1 MCAKKT
7 RPQAPAKKEPEFE
20 NRAFSALKAAK
31 STLVVPAPKPQK
43 PVAPPAPEPAALDE
57 DELFLRAV
65 SGAAP
70 IKDPRRVP
78 EKTPPE
84 SRYFDEDTEAELE
97 LLRLVNGELPFDL
110 VDSDEYIEGNVRGLP
125 SSVMKRLR
133 KGEFAIQ
140 AQLDLHGLTRPDA
153 REAVEEFIRESVTA
167 RHRLVLIVHGR
178 GLHSK
183 DQLPILKE
191 SVRGWFSRGRGPIG
205 SSVLA
210 FTSARPEDGGLGAMY
225 VLLRRN
231 RPRPSLS

>member
-1 MCAKKT
+1 MCAKKAKT
-7 RPQAPAKKEPEFE
+7 PAPKKEPAFE
-20 NRAFSALKAAK
+20 HRAFSALKEAKAA
-31 STLVVPAPKPQK
+31 LVPPTPAKAQK
-43 PVAPPAPEPAALDE
+43 PEPKSPREAEPIDE

-65 SGAAP
+65 SGADP
-70 IKDPRRVP
+70 LKDPRHVP
-78 EKTPPE
+78 QKTPPE
-84 SRYFDEDTEAELE
+84 ARVFDEDTEAALE

-125 SSVMKRLR
+125 QTIMKRLR

-153 REAVEEFIRESVTA
+153 REAVEEFILESVA
-167 RHRLVLIVHGR
+167 QRHRLVLIVHGR

-183 DQLPILKE
+183 DQLPVLKE

-225 VLLRRN
+225 VLLRRTRL
-231 RPRPSLS
+231 RPAF